1 MSLSLGGDDLTSTPT
16 RAHPASRTDQRGAA
30 VVEAAL
36 VISFFL
42 VPILVGVLTLGE
54 KLWAAQRSAPYEPRI
69 APTEIIGTFTCAELV
84 DRVKTTV
91 VNNAAALDTPVGVE
105 QVAVDVVETLP
116 TVGAMVEVQVTLP
129 AASSG
134 DSATVVEATSR
145 LEQVSVSTE
154 TCL

>member
-1 MSLSLGGDDLTSTPT
+1 LSRTPA
-16 RAHPASRTDQRGAA
+16 RAHRARHEDHRGAA

-54 KLWAAQRSAPYEPRI
+54 KLWVAQRSSPYEPRI
-69 APTEIIGTFTCAELV
+69 APTEIIGRFTCAELV

-91 VNNAAALDTPVGVE
+91 VNNAAALDTPLGAE
-105 QVAVDVVETLP
+105 QVAVRVVEALP
-116 TVGAMVEVQVTLP
+116 TVGAMVEVEVTLP
-129 AASSG
+129 AASQG
-134 DSATVVEATSR
+134 DSATVAEATSR

-154 TCL
+154 SCL